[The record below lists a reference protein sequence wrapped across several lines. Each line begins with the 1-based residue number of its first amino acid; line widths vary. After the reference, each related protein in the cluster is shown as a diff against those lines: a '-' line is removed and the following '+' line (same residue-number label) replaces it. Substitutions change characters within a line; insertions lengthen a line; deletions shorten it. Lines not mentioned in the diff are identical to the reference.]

1 MSMLRFLV
9 FLVFSQ
15 WAMAASASG
24 PVQDMQ
30 ILRQHGNT
38 WLEQQAAQAWP
49 GIQARPQI
57 GAIDERLRLV
67 ACRDFEFS
75 LAAGAQ
81 LGTAGSIK
89 AQCKA
94 PVRWSLYISFQ
105 IDLSGPALVARR
117 DLPARSILDTGDV
130 ETRTIDYEQAP
141 SAYLSDIRA
150 VVGARSDRWI
160 PAGQPLLSDSLSRP
174 PAINAGQRVRIIV
187 RGTGFSINQEGKALN
202 SAAAGEPVR
211 VRIDARR
218 IVHGIAQDDGSALVQ
233 P

>member
-1 MSMLRFLV
+1 MLRFLV
-9 FLVFSQ
+9 FLAFSP
-15 WAMAASASG
+15 WAVPASASG

-30 ILRQHGNT
+30 ILRQLGNT

-49 GIQARPQI
+49 GLRARPRI

-67 ACRDFEFS
+67 ACRDFAFS

-81 LGTAGSIK
+81 LGTAGSVK
-89 AQCKA
+89 AQCMA
-94 PVRWSLYISFQ
+94 PVRWSLYIGFQ
-105 IDLSGPALVARR
+105 INLSGPALVARR
-117 DLPARSILDTGDV
+117 DLPARTILDTRDL
-130 ETRTIDYEQAP
+130 ETRNIDYERPP
-141 SAYLSDIRA
+141 SAYLNDIHA

-160 PAGQPLLSDSLSRP
+160 PAGQPLLAEGLSRP
-174 PAINAGQRVRIIV
+174 PAINAGQRVRIVV
-187 RGTGFSINQEGKALN
+187 RGAGFSIHQEGKALN

-211 VRIDARR
+211 IRIDVGR